1 MYAVLSAMALGLA
14 ARKGIELP
22 TIGEIGTAG
31 TVGLAMFAAPM
42 VTKGKLGK
50 DLRRASVGPLS
61 VAAHE
66 LAEDSDF
73 FDWLDG

>member
-1 MYAVLSAMALGLA
+1 MYAVLASLALGLA
-14 ARKGIELP
+14 ARKGIQLP
-22 TIGEIGTAG
+22 AIGEIGTAG

-42 VTKGKLGK
+42 VTSGKLGK

-66 LAEDSDF
+66 LAEDSDL
-73 FDWLDG
+73 FDFID